1 MPLAKLDEA
10 DLGHMKWLK
19 EYQNHEVCLAGDD
32 ELTIGRSR
40 QLQMLYEFNIMSTS
54 LPDIKDAN
62 LMPKYI
68 SESSFLSFDV
78 PLCPKDKRLKGLN
91 ISLKYTTLDAEN
103 WAWFVKI
110 STTNGV
116 DLMYNP
122 RVFGKPA
129 FGEVAIWLS
138 FWPIGNTLEVGD
150 KVNVS
155 IVVVDGLEVLEC
167 GANLVYTDDGVVNDI
182 ELVDILEGGVS
193 RFQLTT
199 GAYYLCRRDFFE
211 LVEAGKGIPGWFSV
225 LVGDTIDH
233 TEVRGWRKTGRP
245 QPSDQSFTE
254 LKTIRCIIHG
264 PELVN
269 VICNFSF

>member
-1 MPLAKLDEA
+1 M
-10 DLGHMKWLK
+10 
-19 EYQNHEVCLAGDD
+19 CLCVP
-32 ELTIGRSR
+32 R
-40 QLQMLYEFNIMSTS
+40 
-54 LPDIKDAN
+54 IKD
-62 LMPKYI
+62 
-68 SESSFLSFDV
+68 S
-78 PLCPKDKRLKGLN
+78 

-122 RVFGKPA
+122 RVFGKPV

-264 PELVN
+264 PESEN

>member
-1 MPLAKLDEA
+1 
-10 DLGHMKWLK
+10 
-19 EYQNHEVCLAGDD
+19 
-32 ELTIGRSR
+32 
-40 QLQMLYEFNIMSTS
+40 
-54 LPDIKDAN
+54 
-62 LMPKYI
+62 MPKYI

-91 ISLKYTTLDAEN
+91 ISLKYTTLNTEN

-155 IVVVDGLEVLEC
+155 IVVVDGLEVFEC

-211 LVEAGKGIPGWFSV
+211 VVEAGKGIPGWFSV
-225 LVGDTIDH
+225 LVRDTIDH

-254 LKTIRCIIHG
+254 LKTIRRIIHS
-264 PELVN
+264 PESVN